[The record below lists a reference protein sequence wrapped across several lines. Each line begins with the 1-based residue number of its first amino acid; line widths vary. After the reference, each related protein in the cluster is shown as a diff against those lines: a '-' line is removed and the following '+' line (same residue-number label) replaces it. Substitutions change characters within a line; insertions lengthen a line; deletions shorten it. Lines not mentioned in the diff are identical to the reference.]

1 MRFAHPILTMTL
13 VLAFTFPVH
22 AGPPTPS
29 STLPK
34 KSIPVGAPRV
44 TRSPTGQ
51 AAPRVSTPRGGF
63 SGPKAAPAAAFKPQA
78 IGSKPAVRPF
88 TPVPQART
96 PAPRTFAPPA
106 ASGMT
111 VTTVLP
117 RGTTVMKPVA
127 PLQPQGVTIVPPAAR
142 FNPSGPLSVMAGP
155 RPRRRIPIDGRP
167 NAAVATGVVNVSPVD
182 LSSARI
188 QPMPDW
194 GQQLV
199 DRIPEG
205 NGGNGNG
212 DAPEPGPAV
221 VDAGPTAWD
230 WVAIGLAA
238 AAFADGIA
246 DRRSGGSGEGRGIV
260 VERPIVQAVP
270 AEPLVVVE
278 EHSGTARSVVIE
290 EIGTTAEG
298 ALVAETRFDTTPTGV
313 SVGEPVA
320 ENDPLPQVWAGEGF
334 ELAARGLGGTPG
346 KLAMKIGAVILECPV
361 QAWTDAG
368 LRATVPPTTI
378 ASATRAD
385 LIVAFADGSVAAV
398 VPVELL
404 PARQVVAAAK

>member
-29 STLPK
+29 STLTK

-63 SGPKAAPAAAFKPQA
+63 GGPKAAPAAAFKPQA
-78 IGSKPAVRPF
+78 NGSKPAVRPF

-142 FNPSGPLSVMAGP
+142 FNPSGPLTVMAGP

-167 NAAVATGVVNVSPVD
+167 DAAIANGVVNVSPVD
-182 LSSARI
+182 VSPGRFEPADSDRDGV
-188 QPMPDW
+188 PDW
-194 GQQLV
+194 REQLD
-199 DRIPEG
+199 DRGIVG

-246 DRRSGGSGEGRGIV
+246 DRRSGGSGGGRGIV

-298 ALVAETRFDTTPTGV
+298 ALVAETRFDTTPIGV
-313 SVGEPVA
+313 
-320 ENDPLPQVWAGEGF
+320 
-334 ELAARGLGGTPG
+334 T
-346 KLAMKIGAVILECPV
+346 CP
-361 QAWTDAG
+361 
-368 LRATVPPTTI
+368 P
-378 ASATRAD
+378 
-385 LIVAFADGSVAAV
+385 
-398 VPVELL
+398 
-404 PARQVVAAAK
+404 

>member
-1 MRFAHPILTMTL
+1 
-13 VLAFTFPVH
+13 
-22 AGPPTPS
+22 
-29 STLPK
+29 
-34 KSIPVGAPRV
+34 
-44 TRSPTGQ
+44 
-51 AAPRVSTPRGGF
+51 
-63 SGPKAAPAAAFKPQA
+63 
-78 IGSKPAVRPF
+78 
-88 TPVPQART
+88 
-96 PAPRTFAPPA
+96 
-106 ASGMT
+106 
-111 VTTVLP
+111 
-117 RGTTVMKPVA
+117 
-127 PLQPQGVTIVPPAAR
+127 
-142 FNPSGPLSVMAGP
+142 MAGP

-167 NAAVATGVVNVSPVD
+167 DAAIANGVVNVSPVD
-182 LSSARI
+182 VSPGRFEPADSDRDGV
-188 QPMPDW
+188 PDW
-194 GQQLV
+194 REQLD
-199 DRIPEG
+199 DRGIVG

-246 DRRSGGSGEGRGIV
+246 DRRSGGSGGGRGIV

-404 PARQVVAAAK
+404 PARQAVAAAK

>member
-1 MRFAHPILTMTL
+1 
-13 VLAFTFPVH
+13 
-22 AGPPTPS
+22 
-29 STLPK
+29 
-34 KSIPVGAPRV
+34 
-44 TRSPTGQ
+44 
-51 AAPRVSTPRGGF
+51 
-63 SGPKAAPAAAFKPQA
+63 
-78 IGSKPAVRPF
+78 
-88 TPVPQART
+88 
-96 PAPRTFAPPA
+96 
-106 ASGMT
+106 
-111 VTTVLP
+111 
-117 RGTTVMKPVA
+117 
-127 PLQPQGVTIVPPAAR
+127 
-142 FNPSGPLSVMAGP
+142 MAGP

-167 NAAVATGVVNVSPVD
+167 DAAGANGVVNVSPVD

-246 DRRSGGSGEGRGIV
+246 DRRSGGSGGGRGIV

-298 ALVAETRFDTTPTGV
+298 TLVAETRFDTTPTGV